1 MSDGPRAGAVLYA
14 KDMRRVAAFYS
25 AVLGLAGKDGDDGH
39 VRLESAAFQLVVLQ
53 IPNPIASAIEI
64 AVPPVRRSNA
74 AVKLVFF
81 VPSIAVARASAEA
94 WGGVMSGADQ
104 EWSFEGSTVCDGLDP
119 EGNVIQLRERL
130 G

>member
-1 MSDGPRAGAVLYA
+1 MSRPSIPR
-14 KDMRRVAAFYS
+14 S
-25 AVLGLAGKDGDDGH
+25 LGLAAEGGDGEH

-53 IPNPIASAIEI
+53 IPSHIASTIEI

-81 VPSIAVARASAEA
+81 VPSIALARASAGA
-94 WGGVMSGADQ
+94 WGGVLNGADQ
-104 EWSFEGSTVCDGLDP
+104 EWSFEGWKVCDGLDP
-119 EGNVIQLRERL
+119 EGNVIQLREHL